1 MYLCT
6 YNIFGPELVL
16 PIGEGHGDILP
27 ELNKDRFERPL
38 RKDFSLVNLGDILMA
53 FDNTGDTLSSDKS
66 FCPRTFLFSRLVVV
80 SSAKIYQQ
88 N

>member
-1 MYLCT
+1 M
-6 YNIFGPELVL
+6 FGPELVF
-16 PIGEGHGDILP
+16 PIGEQHGDILP

-38 RKDFSLVNLGDILMA
+38 RKDFRLVNLGDILMS
-53 FDNTGDTLSSDKS
+53 FDNTGNTLSFDKS
-66 FCPRTFLFSRLVVV
+66 FCPRTLLFSRSVVV